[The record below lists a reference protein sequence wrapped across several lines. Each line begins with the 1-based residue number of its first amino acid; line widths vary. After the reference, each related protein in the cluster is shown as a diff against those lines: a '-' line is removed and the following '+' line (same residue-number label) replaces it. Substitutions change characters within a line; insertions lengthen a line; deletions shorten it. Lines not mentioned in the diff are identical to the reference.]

1 METILA
7 INAHLKYV
15 EFLLHVFDT
24 YPDTTT
30 LKAMRE
36 EFENRFS
43 TRHVLLNQNFGIYRL
58 LPLMLIKEEHKKD
71 RKDLAGVIEQIKV
84 IRDSIAHNSFSI
96 DEEGYHFKND
106 KKCISLTNDE
116 FVKFVHKV
124 ENEFYEE
131 KIQAK
136 NGNG

>member
-24 YPDTTT
+24 APDTKT
-30 LKAMRE
+30 LKEIRE

-43 TRHVLLNQNFGIYRL
+43 TRHILLNQNFGIYRL
-58 LPLMLIKEEHKKD
+58 LPLILIKEEHKKSRRD
-71 RKDLAGVIEQIKV
+71 MAGVIEQIKV

-96 DEEGYHFKND
+96 DEKGYHFGND
-106 KKCISLTNDE
+106 KKSISLSYAE
-116 FVKFVHKV
+116 FVEFIYKV
-124 ENEFYEE
+124 ENEFYEDR
-131 KIQAK
+131 IQARND
-136 NGNG
+136 NG